1 MAQQFSPDSDFASLE
16 TPRVAPPRSLAITA
30 LARFEF
36 EAGRGNDGT
45 KILMVEWEDDDLTR
59 SPVGSW
65 HVSWDGKKTVLPA
78 DERTNEHTRRFYFL
92 LPPGV
97 TIPPVVTLT
106 YEPPP
111 SSASTAKNPD
121 SMHINPLPAIFP
133 PELGTTARTSGKKG
147 VLHTIWAKKR
157 LQVLDKEIKE
167 ESKYN
172 LEGVALE
179 MAIREREWIE
189 SNFGVVG
196 RSGSSN
202 PQGSS
207 SYPGVP
213 LSPTS
218 PRSPTSGRKLSEKL
232 KGLKLGTSEKDLSR
246 KPDGVSDPE
255 LHPLSPESPDV
266 AISSYSSFRNTPVS
280 AAPPQIPTAAKKRA
294 VAHAP
299 PDFIQAQQ
307 EAGPPSLSME
317 YVSQQR
323 APNPEDELFAKALSP
338 RTPDIPRSPFSFS
351 SEETMPY
358 ITNKSNE

>member
-1 MAQQFSPDSDFASLE
+1 MAQPFSPDSDFAGLE
-16 TPRVAPPRSLAITA
+16 TPRVVPPRSLAITA

-45 KILMVEWEDDDLTR
+45 KILMVEWEDDDVTR

-111 SSASTAKNPD
+111 CSASTAKKPD
-121 SMHINPLPAIFP
+121 SLHINPLPAIFP
-133 PELGTTARTSGKKG
+133 PELGSTARTLGKKG

-157 LQVLDKEIKE
+157 LQVLEKEIKE

-179 MAIREREWIE
+179 MAIQEKEWIE
-189 SNFGVVG
+189 SNFGVA
-196 RSGSSN
+196 RRPEAMNTPSS
-202 PQGSS
+202 PSH
-207 SYPGVP
+207 PGAP

-232 KGLKLGTSEKDLSR
+232 KGLKLVTGEKDLGG
-246 KPDGVSDPE
+246 KPDGEFLKFFVK
-255 LHPLSPESPDV
+255 V
-266 AISSYSSFRNTPVS
+266 
-280 AAPPQIPTAAKKRA
+280 
-294 VAHAP
+294 
-299 PDFIQAQQ
+299 FI
-307 EAGPPSLSME
+307 
-317 YVSQQR
+317 
-323 APNPEDELFAKALSP
+323 
-338 RTPDIPRSPFSFS
+338 
-351 SEETMPY
+351 
-358 ITNKSNE
+358 